1 MMNGLGNLGHLGKL
15 GHASTSGTNHPEVEA
30 SGRAFPIWNTK
41 PGDDKLM
48 SLSIHGLT
56 EQIGTP
62 TPANPVP
69 MLSVGDTGLLLSV
82 MPDKECSDY
91 QLLNI
96 KAAMNKAG
104 HDGILRSVNGIYD
117 EVVYDGK
124 KWKLIQRYPRLQ
136 CFYRR
141 NRCR

>member
-15 GHASTSGTNHPEVEA
+15 GHVSTSGMNHLEVEA

-41 PGDDKLM
+41 VGDDKLL

-56 EQIGTP
+56 EQSGTP

-69 MLSVGDTGLLLSV
+69 MRSVGDTGLLLSV
-82 MPDKECSDY
+82 MADKECSDY

-117 EVVYDGK
+117 
-124 KWKLIQRYPRLQ
+124 
-136 CFYRR
+136 
-141 NRCR
+141 

>member
-1 MMNGLGNLGHLGKL
+1 MLDIFNLNMADLSL
-15 GHASTSGTNHPEVEA
+15 ADIDLSTKKNESDIYTVFA

-41 PGDDKLM
+41 SGDDKLL

-69 MLSVGDTGLLLSV
+69 MRSVGDSWLFLSV
-82 MPDKECSDY
+82 MPDKEGSDY

-96 KAAMNKAG
+96 KAAMKKAG
-104 HDGILRSVNGIYD
+104 HDVNTPPGLTSWTIFMPM
-117 EVVYDGK
+117 
-124 KWKLIQRYPRLQ
+124 WM
-136 CFYRR
+136 
-141 NRCR
+141 